1 MVSIS
6 LKTQKLGFYL
16 EYEKTRREISKR
28 IIENSQLKQ
37 CYARNIAV
45 SLPLNQQK
53 KTVQRRYRPTFS
65 NVQFITH
72 VFIQGTTSLETST
85 HVYINNLMDLFEN
98 QTPLHK
104 KLCITLMTCVWC
116 CSLSFTIP
124 VHSVRQRSVK

>member
-53 KTVQRRYRPTFS
+53 KTVQRRDRPTFS
-65 NVQFITH
+65 NVSDNL
-72 VFIQGTTSLETST
+72 SLM
-85 HVYINNLMDLFEN
+85 YLFKSRN
-98 QTPLHK
+98 FDS
-104 KLCITLMTCVWC
+104 C
-116 CSLSFTIP
+116 LS
-124 VHSVRQRSVK
+124 Q